1 MPMHLQPCISAGWLE
16 GLLGSANLPFIDA
29 LLLHHCP
36 SLSEGGHLR
45 RNVVSF
51 GETERGG
58 LLLVVLGEIDRPMCR
73 WVMPVG
79 MRSLWFRHITRH
91 PLLFTSHFT
100 AVLILNLSVDHRCSI
115 TWVGVWHL
123 YYGCHTP
130 TPLRGIENYY
140 F

>member
-1 MPMHLQPCISAGWLE
+1 MPSQLQPCISAGWLQ

-51 GETERGG
+51 GEIERGG

-79 MRSLWFRHITRH
+79 VRSGGKITGNGCVPDPPPSAPLADLTAYLSAHI
-91 PLLFTSHFT
+91 P
-100 AVLILNLSVDHRCSI
+100 A
-115 TWVGVWHL
+115 W
-123 YYGCHTP
+123 
-130 TPLRGIENYY
+130 
-140 F
+140 